1 MQYTLSLQRSRIDTP
16 VGELWIVT
24 DVEGCIRACEWH
36 DYEARMLKL
45 LARHGPQGF
54 ALAEQTKQTELS
66 RAFEAYFAGET
77 RALEALPVA
86 SIGSSFQREVWRA
99 LRTIPLGCTWSY
111 GELADKLGRP
121 RAVRAVGLANG
132 ANPISVVVPCHRV
145 IGASGALTGYA
156 GGLARKRWLLEHEGV
171 ALTDRPGTRQAQAQ
185 LQLQLPAARS
195 RSALA

>member
-1 MQYTLSLQRSRIDTP
+1 MQNTMSLQKARVATP

-24 DVEGCIRACEWH
+24 DTEGSIRACEWH

-45 LARHGPQGF
+45 LARHCPGGF
-54 ALAEQTKQTELS
+54 ELRERAQKSEIS
-66 RAFEAYFAGET
+66 RTFEAYFAGET

-86 SIGSSFQREVWRA
+86 SIGSGFQREVWRA

-111 GELADKLGRP
+111 SDLAEHLGRP

-156 GGLARKRWLLEHEGV
+156 GGLERKRWLLEHEGV
-171 ALTDRPGTRQAQAQ
+171 DLASAGAGHHE
-185 LQLQLPAARS
+185 ARS
-195 RSALA
+195 RRAVA